1 MKGLAQLAGIWCN
14 DRVFLAWLEDIS
26 GHAFTPDD
34 AVELIHI
41 KCNVSS
47 RRELETNHDAA
58 AIFLSEIRAPFM
70 RWRAAHPEEVA
81 KY

>member
-1 MKGLAQLAGIWCN
+1 MKGLARLAGIWCN

-34 AVELIHI
+34 AVELIRL
-41 KCNVSS
+41 KCNVGS
-47 RRELETNHDAA
+47 RRELDADERA
-58 AIFLSEIRAPFM
+58 ASVFLSEIREPFM
-70 RWRAAHPEEVA
+70 RWRALHPDEVA